1 MTDFKI
7 LLMRHGEIDPAYK
20 GRFIGQKDVG
30 LSEKGKTQA
39 LSIRSIMAHTQVES
53 IFCSDLSRSH
63 ETAALI
69 SEGYNVTVKRM
80 KTLREISLGEWE
92 GMPIAEIKERFPT
105 QWRLRGE
112 NIGEY
117 RPTSGESF
125 QDLARRVVP
134 VFENIVQS
142 STSNILIAGHAG
154 LNRVII
160 CHILGIPLSNVLLI
174 GQDYGRLSV
183 LIFRDGSLGVRT
195 LNCATI

>member
-1 MTDFKI
+1 MLF
-7 LLMRHGEIDPAYK
+7 
-20 GRFIGQKDVG
+20 
-30 LSEKGKTQA
+30 
-39 LSIRSIMAHTQVES
+39 RS
-53 IFCSDLSRSH
+53 
-63 ETAALI
+63 
-69 SEGYNVTVKRM
+69 NVTVKRM
-80 KTLREISLGEWE
+80 KNLREISLGEWE

-183 LIFRDGSLGVRT
+183 LISRNGSIGVST
-195 LNCATI
+195 LNCALT